1 MSADDQTGRITV
13 SEDKLYRALAEFKND
28 LLESLSTRFE
38 AKADLVHLTDAR
50 KQVVELERRVSR
62 LERWRSYL
70 AGAVAAVVLAAGLY
84 VQYYH

>member
-1 MSADDQTGRITV
+1 MSEQANGKITV

-38 AKADLVHLTDAR
+38 AKADLIHLTDAR
-50 KQVVELERRVSR
+50 KTIIELEKRVAR

-70 AGAVAAVVLAAGLY
+70 AGAVAVIVVVAGLY
-84 VQYYH
+84 AQYHA